1 MTHAIVAPEYGEP
14 DLLQF
19 VEVATPPP
27 GEDEV
32 TIAVR
37 AAGVNPADLKRLRG
51 EFGRNEASLPL
62 RLGSEIAGVVTAVGA
77 HAVGPGGPV
86 AVGNEVIGFRV
97 SGGYSEEVTVAAASV
112 LPKPAGLSF
121 EQAAGLLAV
130 GVTAEHL
137 VQAAGVGAG
146 DRVIVHGASGGVGS
160 IAVQLAVLR
169 GAVVVGTASAANQEL
184 VRALGATPVEYG
196 VGLLDRIRAIF
207 PEGADAALDT
217 VGTDEAIDTS
227 LAFVHDRTRIATLG
241 AFRRAAELGFKAL
254 GSGPGADP
262 GSALRMAARLPLIE
276 LAGEGKLTVRVARTF
291 PLAQAA
297 EALEFVAS
305 GHPGGKV
312 ILLP

>member
-1 MTHAIVAPEYGEP
+1 MSRAIVAPEYGEP
-14 DLLQF
+14 DVLQF
-19 VEVATPPP
+19 VEVGTPAP
-27 GEDEV
+27 GEGEV

-77 HAVGPGGPV
+77 DAVGPAGPV
-86 AVGNEVIGFRV
+86 AVGDEVIGFRV

-121 EQAAGLLAV
+121 EQGAGLLAV

-137 VQAAGVGAG
+137 LQAAAVGAG

-160 IAVQLAVLR
+160 IAVQLALLQ
-169 GAVVVGTASAANQEL
+169 GAVVVGTAGKAHQEA

-196 VGLLDRIRAIF
+196 PGLEARIRAIF
-207 PEGADAALDT
+207 PGGADAALDT
-217 VGTDEAIDTS
+217 IGTDEAVDTS
-227 LAFVHDRTRIATLG
+227 VALVDDRRRIVTIN
-241 AFRRAAELGFKAL
+241 AFRRAAELGFKSL

-262 GSALRMAARLPLIE
+262 GSAVRMAARLPLIE
-276 LAGEGKLTVRVARTF
+276 LAGRGKLAVHVARTF

-297 EALEFVAS
+297 GALEFVAS